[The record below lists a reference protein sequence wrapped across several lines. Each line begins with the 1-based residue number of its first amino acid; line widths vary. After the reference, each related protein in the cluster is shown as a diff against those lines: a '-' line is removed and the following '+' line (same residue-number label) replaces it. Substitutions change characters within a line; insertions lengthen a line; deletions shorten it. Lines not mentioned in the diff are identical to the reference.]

1 MVFGGFS
8 SFQIHLLSK
17 WLILKVHMNVYTLT
31 CANLPSSFMGLFPSD
46 SYSSRHTEE
55 VFPGACRVCC
65 LRAGNGVPDGN
76 STVNLSAPD
85 SSTPFKKKKKVHAFL

>member
-1 MVFGGFS
+1 
-8 SFQIHLLSK
+8 
-17 WLILKVHMNVYTLT
+17 MNVHILT
-31 CANLPSSFMGLFPSD
+31 CANLPSSLMGLFPSD

-65 LRAGNGVPDGN
+65 LRAGSGVPDGN

-85 SSTPFKKKKKVHAFL
+85 SSTPFKKKTKITHAFV

>member
-1 MVFGGFS
+1 M
-8 SFQIHLLSK
+8 HLISK
-17 WLILKVHMNVYTLT
+17 WLILKVHMNVHILT
-31 CANLPSSFMGLFPSD
+31 CANLPSSFMGLFPND